1 MNGSIGWYMLL
12 QLFLIALNALF
23 ACAEIAIISMNDNR
37 LAKLTAA
44 GDKRAVRLTKLTG
57 HPARFLAT
65 IQVGITLAGFLAS
78 AFAASHFA
86 DGFAGWLITVMPM
99 PAATLHTL
107 SVILITLILSF
118 FTLVLGELVPKRIGM
133 RKAESI
139 ALAMSGLVYFIS
151 KLFAPVVWLLSAS
164 TNGILRLLG
173 IDPHAEDSAVTEE
186 EIRML
191 VDEGSEKGVIDAS
204 EKEMI
209 QNVFEFND
217 KIAAEVMTHRK
228 DVALLWLD
236 QSDEQ
241 WADIISTTSRHSLY
255 PVCDQSSDNVL
266 GILNTKNYFRLDD
279 RSRDNVMEKAVRS
292 AYFVPETVRA
302 DVLFRNMQKSRDHF
316 AVVLDEYG
324 GMQGIITMNDLL
336 EEIVGELEDDNSIPV
351 DPPLIEKIDAKSFKV
366 QGHAPLYMVSKR
378 VGVLLPE
385 DEYDT
390 FGGMVFGLLGYVPRD
405 GSTPELESFGLS
417 IKVTDIRTH
426 QLKEAIVYRK
436 TKPPADVRQS

>member
-1 MNGSIGWYMLL
+1 M
-12 QLFLIALNALF
+12 
-23 ACAEIAIISMNDNR
+23 
-37 LAKLTAA
+37 
-44 GDKRAVRLTKLTG
+44 
-57 HPARFLAT
+57 
-65 IQVGITLAGFLAS
+65 
-78 AFAASHFA
+78 
-86 DGFAGWLITVMPM
+86 
-99 PAATLHTL
+99 
-107 SVILITLILSF
+107 
-118 FTLVLGELVPKRIGM
+118 
-133 RKAESI
+133 
-139 ALAMSGLVYFIS
+139 
-151 KLFAPVVWLLSAS
+151 
-164 TNGILRLLG
+164 
-173 IDPHAEDSAVTEE
+173 
-186 EIRML
+186 
-191 VDEGSEKGVIDAS
+191 
-204 EKEMI
+204 
-209 QNVFEFND
+209 FEFND

-336 EEIVGELEDDNSIPV
+336 EEIVGELEDDSSIPV

-390 FGGMVFGLLGYVPRD
+390 FGGMVFGLLGYVPKD
-405 GSTPELESFGLS
+405 GSTPELESFGPFDQGHRYSYSPIERGHRIPENETARRCTAKL
-417 IKVTDIRTH
+417 T
-426 QLKEAIVYRK
+426 AIV
-436 TKPPADVRQS
+436 RQCNKGEENACAAGILWNRERA